1 MNMRRILLTLLLVTA
16 CLHMQAAMDID
27 RIFATYGHSKGCKM
41 VEMHDTKLRGYRLR
55 TYKSLV
61 YKNIGNEVD
70 KALAEDKRRAKKI
83 REVVDNGAVVSGY
96 YQMESSDGKIN
107 RYILFSKG
115 SKGSGT
121 LIYIEG
127 ALKPEDIMS
136 MCYSKGR

>member
-1 MNMRRILLTLLLVTA
+1 MKHILLTLMLFASSLSI
-16 CLHMQAAMDID
+16 QAALTID

-41 VEMHDTKLRGYRLR
+41 VEMHDTKLRGYPLR

-61 YKNIGNEVD
+61 YKHIGEEVD

-115 SKGSGT
+115 PKGSGT